1 MKDQILEY
9 LSLGIKPAQVVTIV
23 GCTAAYIS
31 QLLKDEDF
39 RAQLEERL
47 GKPTEETAGEKR
59 LDAKYE
65 ALEHTLLENMQNALA
80 NAELRDITAAL
91 KVVGERQNQR
101 RIQKNPALAQP
112 ATQINVVSLTLP
124 AYKTRP
130 EPVIEMNSK
139 QEVIAI
145 GDVALA
151 PMNADGVKS
160 LFARLKGQN
169 EQAFAQIPDASDF
182 GSNASKAA

>member
-9 LSLGIKPAQVVTIV
+9 LALGVKPAQVATIV
-23 GCTAAYIS
+23 GCTQAYIS
-31 QLLKDEDF
+31 QLLKEDEF
-39 RAQLEERL
+39 RAQLEAAL
-47 GKPTEETAGEKR
+47 AKPTEETAGEKR

-65 ALEHTLLENMQNALA
+65 ALEHTLLENMQSALA
-80 NAELRDITAAL
+80 NAELRDITNAL

-101 RIQKNPALAQP
+101 RIQKNPGLAQP
-112 ATQINVVSLTLP
+112 ATQINVVSLTVP
-124 AYKTRP
+124 AYQSRP
-130 EPVIEMNSK
+130 APVIEMNSK
-139 QEVIAI
+139 QEVVAI

-151 PMNADGVKS
+151 PMNSDGVKA

-182 GSNASKAA
+182 GPNAAKAA